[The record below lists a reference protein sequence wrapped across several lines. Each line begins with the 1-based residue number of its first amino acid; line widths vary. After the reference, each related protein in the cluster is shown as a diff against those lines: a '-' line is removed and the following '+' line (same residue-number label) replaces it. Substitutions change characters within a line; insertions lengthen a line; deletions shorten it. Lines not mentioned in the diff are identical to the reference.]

1 MKISVFERIV
11 LGLTAAFLL
20 VTAGYFIGVRT
31 TAEPFRVDVEHYQTE
46 ENRQELTLPAASP
59 AVQGPVNINTA
70 AAEELERLPGIG
82 ERRAAD
88 IVADREANG
97 PFSIPEDITRV
108 SGIGEGTLAGLIDMI
123 TVGE

>member
-1 MKISVFERIV
+1 MKISSLEKIV

-31 TAEPFRVDVEHYQTE
+31 TAEPFRVDVEHYQT
-46 ENRQELTLPAASP
+46 QERVPAQTSSAASP
-59 AVQGPVNINTA
+59 AAQGPVNINTA
-70 AAEELERLPGIG
+70 TVEVLERLPGIG
-82 ERRAAD
+82 KKRAAD